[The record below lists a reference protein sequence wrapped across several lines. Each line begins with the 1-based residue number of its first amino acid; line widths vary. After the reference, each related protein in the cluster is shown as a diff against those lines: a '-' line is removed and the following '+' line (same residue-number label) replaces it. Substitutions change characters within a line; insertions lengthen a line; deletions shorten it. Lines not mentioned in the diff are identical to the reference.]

1 MKARSIPLR
10 IDENLAERISRTAKR
25 LNLPRSVLLRTAIE
39 LQLDRIERGA
49 LDPPAAGRKS
59 AGRKD

>member
-39 LQLDRIERGA
+39 LQLERIERGT
-49 LDPPAAGRKS
+49 LDPRDAARTS
-59 AGRKD
+59 SGRKD